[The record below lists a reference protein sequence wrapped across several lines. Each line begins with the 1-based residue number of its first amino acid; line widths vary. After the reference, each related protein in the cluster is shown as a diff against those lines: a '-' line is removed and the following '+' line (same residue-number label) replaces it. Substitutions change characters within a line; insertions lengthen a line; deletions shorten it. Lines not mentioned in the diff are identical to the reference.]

1 MKFLVMPVRLKIFS
15 DIHAESCT
23 GIYCN
28 GLKIGGGC
36 PVLLGCYMM

>member
-1 MKFLVMPVRLKIFS
+1 MKFLVMPVRLKKFYNIR
-15 DIHAESCT
+15 AESCT

-28 GLKIGGGC
+28 GLKIGGC